1 MKLKKT
7 LASWKESFDKPRQ
20 CLKKQRHHIADKG
33 PYSQSYSFPVVVYRY
48 ACWTIK
54 KAEHQRTDAFKVWCR
69 RRLLRV
75 PWTARRSYQSILKES
90 PLDHKEIKPV
100 NPKGNQSW
108 IFIGRTDAEAETPI
122 LWPSDAK
129 KWLIGKKGW
138 CWERLKAGGKRAYK
152 GWDGWMALSTQWRW
166 VWVNSRSWWW
176 TGRPG
181 VLQSLGLQRVG
192 YDWATELKKVNLK
205 GSLHKKK

>member
-1 MKLKKT
+1 MTNLN
-7 LASWKESFDKPRQ
+7 
-20 CLKKQRHHIADKG
+20 
-33 PYSQSYSFPVVVYRY
+33 
-48 ACWTIK
+48 
-54 KAEHQRTDAFKVWCR
+54 
-69 RRLLRV
+69 
-75 PWTARRSYQSILKES
+75 SILKSRDIALPTKVHIVKAMIFPAVMYGCES
-90 PLDHKEIKPV
+90 WTIRKAECQRIDALNCGIGEDSWESLELQEIQPV
-100 NPKGNQSW
+100 NPKGNQFW
-108 IFIGRTDAEAETPI
+108 IFIGRTDVESEIPI